1 VRRSKPEEVS
11 PSVVLLDIDARHGQP
26 RSRASDPD
34 AAEFRNV
41 VLIAM
46 TGWGQEGGSAT
57 FAARDSIITVKPAD
71 AGALE
76 TLLISLDKHTPFR
89 EFLRVN

>member
-1 VRRSKPEEVS
+1 
-11 PSVVLLDIDARHGQP
+11 
-26 RSRASDPD
+26 
-34 AAEFRNV
+34 
-41 VLIAM
+41 M